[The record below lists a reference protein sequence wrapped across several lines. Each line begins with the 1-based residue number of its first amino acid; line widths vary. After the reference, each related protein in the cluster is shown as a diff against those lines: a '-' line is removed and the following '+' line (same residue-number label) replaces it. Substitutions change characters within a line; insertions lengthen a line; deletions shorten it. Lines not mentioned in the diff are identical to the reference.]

1 MSFLK
6 EGKKLSYNEIVE
18 MHQSLI
24 KQNIL
29 PQLEIEEINSF
40 FMRMLKFIEERLN
53 VHLVAAGYK
62 ANNTQQVF
70 ENAARLRLTTD
81 TSIWQQAL
89 EFQQKIESKEN
100 TDEIYKENLI
110 NFMSEGFFEAMK
122 HLGYRTEVT
131 RSK

>member
-6 EGKKLSYNEIVE
+6 EGKKLSYNEVIE

-24 KQNIL
+24 KQDIL
-29 PQLEIEEINSF
+29 PQLETEEINSF
-40 FMRMLKFIEERLN
+40 FMRVMKFIEEKLN
-53 VHLVAAGYK
+53 LHLIAAGYK

-81 TSIWQQAL
+81 TSVWQQAL

-100 TDEIYKENLI
+100 TDEDKDSLI
-110 NFMSEGFFEAMK
+110 KFMSGGFLEALR
-122 HLGYRTEVT
+122 HLGHHVEVT
-131 RSK
+131 RIE